1 MVKECKVLMNNDAV
15 TVFQFDDEK
24 VQVPAI
30 GRKAKTVKVVA
41 ENGLFKVVD
50 DDYKEQPKKV
60 EEDKPEKQVKK
71 TIAKEEKIQK
81 KTEKFDAD
89 EE

>member
-1 MVKECKVLMNNDAV
+1 MVKECKVLINNDAV

-41 ENGLFKVVD
+41 ENGSFKVVD

-60 EEDKPEKQVKK
+60 EEDKKK
-71 TIAKEEKIQK
+71 TIAKEEKVQK
-81 KTEKFDAD
+81 KAEKFDAD
-89 EE
+89 EK